1 MLVFTVSAGLR
12 ESPLEQRPAAARL
25 GEEQRART
33 QGQMPTCAHSSPWGF
48 PCFQWG
54 LKMMSL
60 LVDKKALM
68 DILIFLAVLQGIFLC
83 VSVCLCALF
92 YRLM

>member
-68 DILIFLAVLQGIFLC
+68 DILIFLGLEHWLLLQTQ
-83 VSVCLCALF
+83 V
-92 YRLM
+92 

>member
-1 MLVFTVSAGLR
+1 MVPTLGSRCPRMLTAALR
-12 ESPLEQRPAAARL
+12 
-25 GEEQRART
+25 
-33 QGQMPTCAHSSPWGF
+33 GF

-68 DILIFLAVLQGIFLC
+68 DILIFLAILQGIFLC
-83 VSVCLCALF
+83 VSVCLCVLF